1 MFFSEMLT
9 LLAPCNFPLT
19 FVSLQLQSSKIKT
32 VPACALSFWSLDCW
46 PLNKGADCMYLH
58 SSLYQT
64 EKGSHFCVIW
74 GTEVYALFVF
84 IYLVPHAG
92 TFWWTHISC
101 CRWTHSQEQKKMCS
115 SKSWCL
121 HIKLIKNLQDIVEAV
136 EWIKDEAAG
145 VNIDEKELFS
155 DLRKDLL
162 TGDNDTVIS
171 CEAEML
177 PVKSSL
183 CCTIWT
189 IHLLLENLPLVR
201 WNLTS

>member
-136 EWIKDEAAG
+136 EWIKDASS
-145 VNIDEKELFS
+145 FS
-155 DLRKDLL
+155 TFCASHFYPLCSIAPLCLLISLPSSFRNSHFFLSSSLL
-162 TGDNDTVIS
+162 TELQNPGHPN
-171 CEAEML
+171 
-177 PVKSSL
+177 
-183 CCTIWT
+183 
-189 IHLLLENLPLVR
+189 
-201 WNLTS
+201 